1 MKIIVSA
8 GGTGGHIYPALALV
22 DYIKKC
28 NPNTEFLFVG
38 TTDRLESQIVPQMGL
53 PYRGLHVK
61 GLVGNPLQKAKN
73 ALIFLKSLK
82 SSKKIL
88 KEFNPDIVIGFG
100 GYPSASIFLA
110 ASQKGYKTMIHE
122 QNSIIGLT
130 NKILIKR
137 VDEIICC
144 YEKALKAFP
153 QDKTKL
159 LGNPRA
165 SVVSEG
171 VLKDVHD
178 LYNIAP
184 DRKVM
189 VIVMGSLGS
198 ATVNAVMKDALHKM
212 DHKDYD
218 VLYVTGKTYYEKMK
232 EELKD
237 LSDSIHVLPYID
249 DMPSVLHSCDLAVS
263 RAGATTLAEMTAL
276 GTASIIIPSPYVV
289 ANHQEYNARELV
301 AKGAAHLI
309 LEKDLNADAFVE
321 VVDQYMN
328 NEEMRKELSKKA
340 LDLGINFFDT
350 ANIYSNGEAEE
361 ILGAAIKKYAKRED
375 VVIATKCGLNMDP
388 NHGPNQVGLSR
399 KHIFQ
404 EVEKSLKRLQTD
416 YIDLYIVHRF
426 DPNTPLEETMSA
438 LNDLVR
444 MGKVRYIG
452 ASNFYAWQFAK
463 AQSIAKE
470 NGWTQ
475 FISLQNK
482 HNLFTRED
490 ERELFP
496 LLDDMQVSLTPY
508 QPLAGGRLSR
518 RGETTSRS
526 VSQHKSPE
534 RKYTD
539 DGDELIVKRVEE
551 LADKYQCS
559 KANIVLAYELSK
571 SCIASVIVGTS
582 SVERLED
589 TVKTLDVHLTKED
602 IHYLEEP
609 YLPRAQRM

>member
-1 MKIIVSA
+1 MEYVKLGKSGLEVSKICI
-8 GGTGGHIYPALALV
+8 GCMTFGTPGV
-22 DYIKKC
+22 
-28 NPNTEFLFVG
+28 LFPWCI
-38 TTDRLESQIVPQMGL
+38 DQE
-53 PYRGLHVK
+53 
-61 GLVGNPLQKAKN
+61 
-73 ALIFLKSLK
+73 KS
-82 SSKKIL
+82 
-88 KEFNPDIVIGFG
+88 E
-100 GYPSASIFLA
+100 
-110 ASQKGYKTMIHE
+110 
-122 QNSIIGLT
+122 SII
-130 NKILIKR
+130 
-137 VDEIICC
+137 
-144 YEKALKAFP
+144 
-153 QDKTKL
+153 
-159 LGNPRA
+159 
-165 SVVSEG
+165 
-171 VLKDVHD
+171 
-178 LYNIAP
+178 
-184 DRKVM
+184 
-189 VIVMGSLGS
+189 
-198 ATVNAVMKDALHKM
+198 
-212 DHKDYD
+212 
-218 VLYVTGKTYYEKMK
+218 
-232 EELKD
+232 
-237 LSDSIHVLPYID
+237 
-249 DMPSVLHSCDLAVS
+249 
-263 RAGATTLAEMTAL
+263 
-276 GTASIIIPSPYVV
+276 
-289 ANHQEYNARELV
+289 
-301 AKGAAHLI
+301 
-309 LEKDLNADAFVE
+309 
-321 VVDQYMN
+321 
-328 NEEMRKELSKKA
+328 KKA